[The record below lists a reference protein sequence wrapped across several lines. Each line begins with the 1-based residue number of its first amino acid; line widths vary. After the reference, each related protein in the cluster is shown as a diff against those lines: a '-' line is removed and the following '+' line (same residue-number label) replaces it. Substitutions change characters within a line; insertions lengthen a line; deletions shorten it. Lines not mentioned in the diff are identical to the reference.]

1 MQDNLKLLR
10 PHWKELSRRCA
21 FPEQRSQA
29 VFQLLLQA
37 YAEPQRHYHTAQHIA
52 ECLALY
58 SQIQHLLD
66 DAPSL
71 ALALWFHDAVYDP
84 QAPDNEERSAA
95 LMMQSCTG
103 LLSEA
108 QLCKAAAWIAATKL
122 HACTDEP
129 DLQYLLDIDLA
140 VLAAGA
146 ARFAEYEAQI
156 RKEYAW
162 VDAAQYQRRRREVL
176 SGFYQAQPL
185 YQTGYFQQRFER
197 QAKRNLAAQLVQ
209 EK

>member
-1 MQDNLKLLR
+1 MQDSLKQLR
-10 PHWKELSRRCA
+10 RHWKELSKRCD

-29 VFQLLLQA
+29 VFQLLQQA

-66 DAPSL
+66 DVLSL

-95 LMMQSCTG
+95 LMMQSCAG

-108 QLCKAAAWIAATKL
+108 QLRKASAWIAATKL
-122 HACTDEP
+122 HSYTDEP

-176 SGFYQAQPL
+176 SGFYQTQPL
-185 YQTGYFQQRFER
+185 YQTAYFQQRFER

>member
-1 MQDNLKLLR
+1 MQDSLKQLR
-10 PHWKELSRRCA
+10 RHWKELSKRCD

-108 QLCKAAAWIAATKL
+108 QLRKAAAWIAARAPRAIASL
-122 HACTDEP
+122 
-129 DLQYLLDIDLA
+129 LQNTTSIL
-140 VLAAGA
+140 
-146 ARFAEYEAQI
+146 
-156 RKEYAW
+156 
-162 VDAAQYQRRRREVL
+162 
-176 SGFYQAQPL
+176 P
-185 YQTGYFQQRFER
+185 
-197 QAKRNLAAQLVQ
+197 
-209 EK
+209 